1 MGRLIDAGKIL
12 DELSGMLKIM
22 DDYDAVGKVI
32 NNMPTAYDVDAV
44 VEQLENERKFWENAY
59 DRDIGKEKARSY
71 VHAIEIVRGKQM
83 RKIVEKKIL
92 PKYFDAVICDQKKF
106 EIRKDEDDLQVGDT
120 VVLREWDGKRYTG
133 RESSRSIEYILR
145 DVPEYGLMP
154 GYVIFGW

>member
-1 MGRLIDAGKIL
+1 MGRLIDA
-12 DELSGMLKIM
+12 
-22 DDYDAVGKVI
+22 DAFEKSVMFGDAEDMQDVI
-32 NNMPTAYDVDAV
+32 YALREFPTAYDPDRV

-71 VHAIEIVRGKQM
+71 AHAIEIVRGKQM

>member
-1 MGRLIDAGKIL
+1 
-12 DELSGMLKIM
+12 
-22 DDYDAVGKVI
+22 
-32 NNMPTAYDVDAV
+32 
-44 VEQLENERKFWENAY
+44 
-59 DRDIGKEKARSY
+59 
-71 VHAIEIVRGKQM
+71 M

-154 GYVIFGW
+154 GYVTFGW